1 MHERRRTG
9 PWLARWLL
17 LRSFPEREG
26 RAAAG
31 DLDEEYTE
39 RSARGRVGADLW
51 YWGQVLRSI
60 GHGRSLAR
68 RARGRFAGV
77 SAAAARG
84 WRPEELWADVRY
96 ALRGLAMRPLFSAL
110 AVLTLGLGIG
120 VTAAVYSVV
129 RTALLEPLPYQ
140 EPDELVQF
148 WSEYSWNNPEF
159 LLLRGEFPGFE
170 SVFAYAPLRLT
181 LPDPDGGPARVV
193 TAVESSAEMFATLG
207 VPAFLGR
214 TLEAGDDAPDAPPV
228 AVLGYDLWRS
238 AYAADPSIVG
248 QVIDVSGVRR
258 TVVGVLPERFWF
270 PDHQFE
276 LFLPRPMSVENE
288 AGSLTLV
295 GRLEGDRDP
304 GSMEGELAAITRVLG
319 ESFSYPD
326 PRWDRTRDA
335 RITPLD
341 RALLGRS
348 RPALHLALGATAL
361 ILLIAC
367 ANVSTMLL
375 GRLRARHA
383 ELALRSALG
392 AGRSRLARQ
401 LVTESVVL
409 AGLAAVVGAAVAA
422 GAFRVLVS
430 TLPLV
435 PGLQETLTLDASVLG
450 AGLGLALVA
459 GLTAGL
465 GPLAALAST
474 DLRRGMLDR
483 SGGGGKL
490 GARLESGLVVAEV
503 ALAVILVTG
512 AGLLIE
518 SVRRMHA
525 LDPGFDATGVVA
537 IDVVQGSGDF
547 GMSERARN
555 LVELGRRAEA
565 LPWVIAAGSI
575 QQPPLRGP
583 GWNFGLR
590 IEDQP
595 EVEEATLYRMVTPG
609 YFETMGIRVLRGRV
623 FDDGD
628 TPEDVPGV
636 VINQAMA
643 DRYWPGEDPIGRR
656 VNTGV
661 DARWATVIGVVADV
675 RIGGFREPV
684 RPARY
689 MLAEQ
694 IAYTTDQHTLVV
706 RTSDT
711 NPARI
716 AELRALVGELDP
728 RIAVARIDDM
738 EARVLEAMGE
748 ARALMILLTLLGG
761 FALLLGAVGTYGVVS
776 HWVTRR
782 SRTWGILL
790 ALGSEPGRVVTRV
803 LRRGGGLVLAGG
815 LLGIGGSLLGARALR
830 GFLYEVSPTDPAA
843 LSVAVLTLI
852 GSGLLAAWLPA
863 RRAARTDPLTVLSEP

>member
-1 MHERRRTG
+1 MSDARRTG
-9 PWLARWLL
+9 PRLARWLL
-17 LRSFPEREG
+17 LRFFPEREG
-26 RAAAG
+26 RAAVG
-31 DLDEEYTE
+31 DLDEEYGE
-39 RSARGRVGADLW
+39 RRQRGRAGAGLW
-51 YWGQVLRSI
+51 YWGQVLRSL
-60 GHGRSLAR
+60 GHGRALAR
-68 RARGRFAGV
+68 RARRRSTGVRASASAGWGIDEV
-77 SAAAARG
+77 
-84 WRPEELWADVRY
+84 WMDVRY
-96 ALRGLAMRPLFSAL
+96 AVRGLAIRPLFTAL
-110 AVLTLGLGIG
+110 AATTLGLGIG
-120 VTAAVYSVV
+120 ATAAVYSVV
-129 RTALLEPLPYQ
+129 RTALLTPLPYA
-140 EPDELVQF
+140 EPDALVQF

-159 LLLRGEFPGFE
+159 LLLRDDFPGFE
-170 SVFAYAPLRLT
+170 RVFAYTTLRLT

-193 TAVESSAEMFATLG
+193 SAIESSAEIFATLG
-207 VPAFLGR
+207 VPALLGR
-214 TLEAGDDAPDAPPV
+214 TLGPGDDMPEAAPV
-228 AVLGYDLWRS
+228 VVLGHDLWRT
-238 AYAADPSIVG
+238 AYGADPSIVG
-248 QVIDVSGVRR
+248 QAIDVSGVRR

-270 PDHQFE
+270 PDHEFE
-276 LFLPRPMSVENE
+276 LFLPRPLRSENQ

-295 GRLEGDRDP
+295 GRLEGDRDAA
-304 GSMEGELAAITRVLG
+304 SMEGELAAITRVLG
-319 ESFSYPD
+319 ERFSYPD

-335 RITPLD
+335 RLTPLD

-375 GRLRARHA
+375 ARLRARHA

-392 AGRSRLARQ
+392 ASRTRLARQ

-435 PGLQETLTLDASVLG
+435 PGLRETLTLDWSMLG
-450 AGLGLALVA
+450 AGVGLALVA
-459 GLTAGL
+459 GLAAGL
-465 GPLAALAST
+465 GPLAALAAT
-474 DLRRGMLDR
+474 DLRRGLLDR
-483 SGGGGKL
+483 SGGGGSV
-490 GARLESGLVVAEV
+490 GARLEGGLVVAEV
-503 ALAVILVTG
+503 ALAVVLVTG

-525 LDPGFDATGVVA
+525 LDPGFDASGVIA
-537 IDVVQGSGDF
+537 LDVVQGSGDF

-555 LVELGRRAEA
+555 LIELARRAEA
-565 LPWVIAAGSI
+565 LPGVVAAGSI
-575 QQPPLRGP
+575 QQLPLRGS

-590 IEDQP
+590 IEGQP

-623 FDDGD
+623 FRD
-628 TPEDVPGV
+628 TDAPEDVPSV
-636 VINQAMA
+636 VINRTMA
-643 DRYWPGEDPIGRR
+643 ERYWPGEDPLGRR
-656 VNTGV
+656 IGTGV
-661 DARWATVIGVVADV
+661 DERWATVIGVVEDV

-706 RTSDT
+706 RTDDVGL
-711 NPARI
+711 ARI
-716 AELRALVGELDP
+716 TELRALVGELDP

-738 EARVLEAMGE
+738 EGRVLEAMGE
-748 ARALMILLTLLGG
+748 ARELMILLTLLGA
-761 FALLLGAVGTYGVVS
+761 FALLLGALGTYGVVS

-782 SRTWGILL
+782 SRTWGVLL
-790 ALGSEPGRVVTRV
+790 ALGSEPSRVVTHV
-803 LRRGGGLVLAGG
+803 LRRGGTLVLVGG
-815 LLGIGGSLLGARALR
+815 VLGLGGSLLAARALR

-843 LSVAVLTLI
+843 LAVAVLTLV

-863 RRAARTDPLTVLSEP
+863 RRAARTDPLTVLNQP